1 MERGRRFPLPDLLL
15 NSFDQHTL
23 DLSER
28 AKAIDT
34 WAGRVRRFRVAA
46 LDAPIFPDADM
57 LREELSVAEEELRA
71 QHDELVAA
79 RITAELER
87 EQYRQLFDCAPVAY
101 VITDV
106 AGTIQTPNAAC
117 AVLFGVETER
127 LQGKPLQVFINP
139 DARTDFRLELA
150 RLVAS
155 GESSGTLRVTFFSRD
170 LIPHES
176 LCVIGVSRDAGLRAT
191 ELRWLIIPEAVALRE
206 ERERLLAE
214 SERARIAAESAN
226 RAKTELLATVSHEL
240 RTPLTAIGGYTELL
254 ALGLRGPLTTEQGA
268 DVERIHRAQQHMT
281 TLLDDLLMYF
291 RLGLGGLTATVTAA
305 SIGDIL
311 TGLTAFV
318 APQANQRRITV
329 TVPAD
334 QESRRVLADVDRC
347 RQILINLLTNAVK
360 YASAN
365 GHVNV
370 RVLDRDE
377 TVAIEVQDDGPGIPP
392 DRLESVFE
400 PFVQL
405 DGEAGGRGGF
415 GLGLAISRKLAE
427 LMGGSL
433 DVRSELGK
441 GSCFVFSLQKAP

>member
-1 MERGRRFPLPDLLL
+1 LPGPLL

-23 DLSER
+23 DLSDR
-28 AKAIDT
+28 AKAIDR

-46 LDAPIFPDADM
+46 LDAAIFPDADM

-71 QHDELVAA
+71 QHDELVTA
-79 RITAELER
+79 RITAER
-87 EQYRQLFDCAPVAY
+87 EQYRQLFDSAPVAY

-127 LQGKPLQVFINP
+127 LTGKPLQVFINP
-139 DARTDFRLELA
+139 DVRTDFRTDLT

-155 GESSGTLRVTFFSRD
+155 GESSGTMRVTFFSRD

-254 ALGLRGPLTTEQGA
+254 ALGLRGPLTPEQGT
-268 DVERIHRAQQHMT
+268 DVDRIHRAQQHMT

-291 RLGLGGLTATVTAA
+291 RLGLGGLSATVAPA
-305 SIGDIL
+305 SISDML

-329 TVPAD
+329 AVPTGGQD
-334 QESRRVLADVDRC
+334 SLRVLADVDRG

-360 YASAN
+360 YASPN
-365 GHVNV
+365 GSVEL
-370 RVLDRDE
+370 RVLDRDDK
-377 TVAIEVQDDGPGIPP
+377 VWIEVQDDGPGIPP

-405 DGEAGGRGGF
+405 EGEAAGRGGF

-427 LMGGSL
+427 LMGGSI
-433 DVRSELGK
+433 DVRSEIGQ
-441 GSCFVFSLQKAP
+441 GSCFVFSVQKAH